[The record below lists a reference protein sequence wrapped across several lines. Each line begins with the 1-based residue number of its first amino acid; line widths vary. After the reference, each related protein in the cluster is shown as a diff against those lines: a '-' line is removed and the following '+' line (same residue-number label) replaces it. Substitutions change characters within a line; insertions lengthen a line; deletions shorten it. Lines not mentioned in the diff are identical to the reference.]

1 MTLVS
6 NLTTCKKQSKNPHL
20 YVNVNCDSFW
30 IIIHKMNIN
39 AVFYGVSPSLVASLF
54 TLGFSIVTNQLS
66 EQTTLVAMTEF
77 LYPCVNKLQ
86 FKSVRCGHFFCPRT
100 DTNLA
105 IKYKIIKNQSI
116 KNWHATGI
124 DKASAKL
131 RISKCS
137 LSVCLWLLHLP
148 CLPLA
153 SWLSVLR
160 ILRSYDD

>member
-6 NLTTCKKQSKNPHL
+6 NLTTCKKKSKNPSL
-20 YVNVNCDSFW
+20 YVNVNCALFW
-30 IIIHKMNIN
+30 IIIHLMNIN
-39 AVFYGVSPSLVASLF
+39 AVFYGVSASLTASLF
-54 TLGFSIVTNQLS
+54 TLGLSIVTNYIY

-77 LYPCVNKLQ
+77 LYPCVNNKQ
-86 FKSVRCGHFFCPRT
+86 SKSVRCGHFFCPRT
-100 DTNLA
+100 DINPFF
-105 IKYKIIKNQSI
+105 KNKIIKNQYI

-124 DKASAKL
+124 DKTSAKL

-153 SWLSVLR
+153 SWLCVLR
-160 ILRSYDD
+160 IVRSYDD